1 MSVMKKRVCSHC
13 GTVTDCYRNPLP
25 TVDII
30 IEIEGRGIVLVMR
43 KNEPQGWAIPG
54 GFVDY
59 GESLEAAAIREAKEE
74 TGLTVTLKGQMH
86 TYSRPE
92 RDPRHHT
99 ITTVFTATAEGVPQA
114 ADDAG
119 EADIFREENLP
130 DPLVFDHGEIL
141 ADYYRRKKAP
151 GSCY

>member
-1 MSVMKKRVCSHC
+1 MSVMEKRVCSHC
-13 GTVTDCYRNPLP
+13 GTVTDCYRNPVP

-30 IEIEGRGIVLVMR
+30 IEIEGRGIVLIMR

-59 GESLEAAAIREAKEE
+59 GESLEAAAIREAREE
-74 TGLTVTLKGQMH
+74 TGLIVTLRGQMH
-86 TYSRPE
+86 TYSRPD

-99 ITTVFTATAEGVPQA
+99 ITTVFMATAVGAPQA

-119 EADIFREENLP
+119 EADIFREDNLP

-141 ADYYRRKKAP
+141 ADYYRQKKAP

>member
-1 MSVMKKRVCSHC
+1 MSVMEKRVCSHC
-13 GTVTDCYRNPLP
+13 GTVTDCYRNPVP

-30 IEIEGRGIVLVMR
+30 IEIEGRGIVLIMR

-59 GESLEAAAIREAKEE
+59 GESLEAAAIREAREE
-74 TGLTVTLKGQMH
+74 TGLIVTLRGQMH
-86 TYSRPE
+86 TYSRPD
-92 RDPRHHT
+92 RAPRHHT
-99 ITTVFTATAEGVPQA
+99 ITTVFMATAVGAPQA

-119 EADIFREENLP
+119 EADIFREDNLP

-141 ADYYRRKKAP
+141 ADYYRQKKAP